1 MLTPV
6 RIYIDSHILMIYVND
21 TLSGSQDGYY
31 DIYVCFVICSHSV
44 VKIIILLQQGLPSV
58 QLCFDPQKL
67 AVWELFECSQLHLIF
82 DYLPL

>member
-44 VKIIILLQQGLPSV
+44 VSPFGFIL
-58 QLCFDPQKL
+58 
-67 AVWELFECSQLHLIF
+67 CS
-82 DYLPL
+82 DYYLYL